1 VNVEPACFP
10 AVCDGGSPPPA
21 RPPMRAAALG
31 RASLVSWR
39 GRFMNRPLTR
49 PSRPVLI
56 VAISQECR
64 ALRLLYS
71 DMATGRQ

>member
-1 VNVEPACFP
+1 
-10 AVCDGGSPPPA
+10 
-21 RPPMRAAALG
+21 
-31 RASLVSWR
+31 
-39 GRFMNRPLTR
+39 
-49 PSRPVLI
+49 LI

>member
-1 VNVEPACFP
+1 
-10 AVCDGGSPPPA
+10 
-21 RPPMRAAALG
+21 MRAAALG

-39 GRFMNRPLTR
+39 GRFMNWPLTR

>member
-1 VNVEPACFP
+1 VFPGGPRRRLATAGPA
-10 AVCDGGSPPPA
+10 ADAG
-21 RPPMRAAALG
+21 RRLG

-39 GRFMNRPLTR
+39 GRFMNWPLTR

-56 VAISQECR
+56 VAIPQECR
-64 ALRLLYS
+64 ALRLLYR